1 MVIMATM
8 LRQRTMAKSEAE
20 EQEVVFIKIMVTQLL
35 APLVAEAHGV
45 RAMAHQGGRR
55 EMPTARIEVP
65 GEELETGMDEA
76 ETDTLLHQQEDNADQ
91 DRP

>member
-1 MVIMATM
+1 MEWMVKM
-8 LRQRTMAKSEAE
+8 LRQRTMVKSEAE
-20 EQEVVFIKIMVTQLL
+20 EQEVVFIKIIVTQLL
-35 APLVAEAHGV
+35 VPLVAEAHGV

-65 GEELETGMDEA
+65 GEEPEIEMDEA

-91 DRP
+91 NRP